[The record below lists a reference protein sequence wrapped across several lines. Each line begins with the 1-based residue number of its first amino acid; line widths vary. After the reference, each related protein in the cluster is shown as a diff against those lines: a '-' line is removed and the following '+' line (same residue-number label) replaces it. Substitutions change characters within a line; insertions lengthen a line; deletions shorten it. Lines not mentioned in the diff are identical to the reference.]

1 MTTGMSWRDALRKVR
16 HRRAWDRDLTILIDA
31 RFIDD
36 KKRQETGR
44 GHESDDSD
52 RPKKK
57 APAKAKAKAKGKSN
71 GKR

>member
-1 MTTGMSWRDALRKVR
+1 MLEWLVATIFTHY
-16 HRRAWDRDLTILIDA
+16 HRFT
-31 RFIDD
+31 DD

-57 APAKAKAKAKGKSN
+57 APAKAKAKAKTN